1 MKKNL
6 LILFLFFLIA
16 GLAKAQKPGLG
27 QAKGLFMGVGV
38 GPRVPIG
45 KFADVQNLGIG
56 FEFTFSYTDNKVI
69 PVFVYSSIGYEHYPG
84 RQDFYKVSDYSSFS
98 TNAVTMKFGARYYL
112 PPLLDEGV
120 LLMPIIEAG
129 ATFTLYEKYH
139 QFKLGTGRNS
149 FTEDNF
155 KTGFH
160 AGVGVSMF
168 IMDAVFSYNYLP
180 YSEYISFDLRIRI
193 PIFATL

>member
-1 MKKNL
+1 MKKTV
-6 LILFLFFLIA
+6 LIFFLLCA
-16 GLAKAQKPGLG
+16 VVRAQLPEPG
-27 QAKGLFMGVGV
+27 QAKGLFMGVGI

-45 KFADVQNLGIG
+45 KFADVQNLGVG

-98 TNAVTMKFGARYYL
+98 TNVVTMKLGARYYL
-112 PPLLDEGV
+112 PPLLNEGV
-120 LLMPIIEAG
+120 LLLPIVEGG
-129 ATFTLYEKYH
+129 ATFALYEKFH
-139 QFKLGTGRNS
+139 QFKLSAGRNN
-149 FTEDNF
+149 FTEDNL
-155 KTGFH
+155 KAGFH

-168 IMDAVFSYNYLP
+168 ILDAIISYNYLKD
-180 YSEYISFDLRIRI
+180 SEYISFDLRIRI